1 MVLRIMR
8 VLEGGLWSIV
18 GVRLGGLGSRVVELE
33 LFKKLVLKMGEEVDV
48 NYAENRI
55 CILELELFKGLVL
68 CPF

>member
-1 MVLRIMR
+1 
-8 VLEGGLWSIV
+8 
-18 GVRLGGLGSRVVELE
+18 VELE
-33 LFKKLVLKMGEEVDV
+33 LFKKLVLKMGEGVDV

>member
-1 MVLRIMR
+1 
-8 VLEGGLWSIV
+8 LWSIV

-33 LFKKLVLKMGEEVDV
+33 LFKKLVLKMGEGVDV

-55 CILELELFKGLVL
+55 CFLELELFKGLVL